1 MVKSSLDNLFDII
14 VYVILA
20 VIGICVLFPLLYVL
34 SVSISPLSEV
44 LKKGFVIIPREI
56 TFEAYERIFSES
68 LLPSAFR
75 VTIFVTCVG
84 TIISITLTTLLAYPL
99 SRKEL
104 PGRSFFLFYVLF
116 TMLFSGGIVPTYIVV
131 RSLGLIN
138 TVWAMIWPGA
148 VWTFCIIITKSF
160 LEKLPQELF
169 ESARIDGVGE
179 FIILLKIVIPLSKPV
194 IATVSLFYAVGYWNQ
209 FFPGI
214 MYITRSNLYPLQVV
228 IRQILLQT
236 QDMYNN
242 PDINIPT
249 RTMQMAAV
257 IVASVP
263 IIAVYPFVQK
273 HFVKGMLL
281 GSIKG

>member
-1 MVKSSLDNLFDII
+1 MVKSPSDKLYDSVIYI
-14 VYVILA
+14 ILA
-20 VIGICVLFPLLYVL
+20 AVGVCSLFPLLYVV
-34 SVSISPLSEV
+34 SVSVSPLSEV
-44 LKKGFVIIPREI
+44 LKRGLLIIPRQI
-56 TFEAYERIFSES
+56 TFEAYERIFKES
-68 LLPSAFR
+68 LLPSSFR
-75 VTIFVTCVG
+75 VTIYVTCIG
-84 TIISITLTTLLAYPL
+84 TFISITLTTLLAYPL

-104 PGRSFFLFYVLF
+104 PGRTFFLFFVIF

-138 TVWAMIWPGA
+138 TIWAMIWPGA
-148 VWTFCIIITKSF
+148 VWTFCVIITKSF
-160 LEKLPQELF
+160 LEKLPPELF

-179 FIILLKIVIPLSKPV
+179 FVILIKIVLPLSMPV
-194 IATVSLFYAVGYWNQ
+194 VATVSLFYAVGYWNQ

-214 MYITRSNLYPLQVV
+214 MYITKSRLYPLQVV

-242 PDINIPT
+242 PDVNIPT

-257 IVASVP
+257 VVASAP

>member
-1 MVKSSLDNLFDII
+1 MVKSSSDKLFDSI

-20 VIGICVLFPLLYVL
+20 VIGICVLFPLLYVF

-44 LKKGFVIIPREI
+44 LKRGFVIIPREI
-56 TFEAYERIFSES
+56 TLEAYERIFSES

-75 VTIFVTCVG
+75 VTTFVTCVG
-84 TIISITLTTLLAYPL
+84 TLISITLTTLLAYPL

-104 PGRSFFLFYVLF
+104 PGRAFFLFFVLF

-179 FIILLKIVIPLSKPV
+179 FIILLKIVIPLSMPV

-214 MYITRSNLYPLQVV
+214 MYITKSNLYPLQVV

-242 PDINIPT
+242 PDVNIPT

>member
-1 MVKSSLDNLFDII
+1 MVKSSTGKLYDSVIYI
-14 VYVILA
+14 ILA
-20 VIGICVLFPLLYVL
+20 VIGICSLFPLLYVV
-34 SVSISPLSEV
+34 SVSVSPLSEV
-44 LKKGFVIIPREI
+44 LKRGLLIIPRQI
-56 TFEAYERIFSES
+56 TFEAYERIFNES
-68 LLPSAFR
+68 LLPTSFR
-75 VTIFVTCVG
+75 VTIYVTCIG
-84 TIISITLTTLLAYPL
+84 TFISITLTTLLAYPL

-104 PGRSFFLFYVLF
+104 PGRTFFLFFVIF

-138 TVWAMIWPGA
+138 TIWAMIWPGA
-148 VWTFCIIITKSF
+148 VWTFCTIITKSF
-160 LEKLPQELF
+160 LEKLPPELF

-179 FIILLKIVIPLSKPV
+179 FIILLKIVLPLSLPV
-194 IATVSLFYAVGYWNQ
+194 VMTVSLFYAVGYWNQ

-214 MYITRSNLYPLQVV
+214 MYITKSRLYPLQVV

-242 PDINIPT
+242 PDVNIPT

-257 IVASVP
+257 VVASVP